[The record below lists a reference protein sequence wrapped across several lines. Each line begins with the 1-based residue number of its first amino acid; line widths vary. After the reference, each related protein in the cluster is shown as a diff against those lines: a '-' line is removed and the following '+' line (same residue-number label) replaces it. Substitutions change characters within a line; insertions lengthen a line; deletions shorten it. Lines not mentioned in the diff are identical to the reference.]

1 MKPTSREIVKK
12 LSAYTAPE
20 VIKRSSLNEQS
31 DIWSL
36 GHLYYQMI
44 IGKLLFKDLRA
55 EALELEL
62 WCYNEDICKA
72 KVADTIFGANQ

>member
-1 MKPTSREIVKK
+1 
-12 LSAYTAPE
+12 
-20 VIKRSSLNEQS
+20 
-31 DIWSL
+31 
-36 GHLYYQMI
+36 MI
-44 IGKLLFKDLRA
+44 TGKLLFEDLRA